1 MTALARQ
8 ASGPRPASVR
18 WRLLAWVGWR
28 QHRAVL
34 AAFLLLAG
42 LTAIAMA
49 ATGFALHPAGWR
61 VFIASPHSQWR
72 LYDVTYTALRPVLLL
87 LPVLAGV
94 FIGAPLVAREI
105 ETGTARFAWVQG
117 AGRSRQLAASAVPIA
132 ALLAVVA
139 IGLGLEF
146 SWWLSPFRLAGW
158 AWRPDLFGLNPLPF
172 AGWIMLG
179 FSLGVFLGAAIRR
192 TVPAMA
198 ATFACYALL
207 WYPVAIFWR
216 LHYLSPLRLAAG
228 APTFSDGGGYGYSMY
243 FGGRG
248 PRPYILSTA
257 LGWPD
262 GRLLSNAQLR
272 HSPAWFRLHHIHIW
286 VTYRPGSRLGLFQV
300 IEFGW
305 LVALSAILV
314 AVTIMLIRR
323 RPA

>member
-49 ATGFALHPAGWR
+49 TTGFALHPAGWR
-61 VFIASPHSQWR
+61 VFSASPHSHWR
-72 LYDVTYTALRPVLLL
+72 LYDVTYTALQPVLLL

-94 FIGAPLVAREI
+94 FIGAPLAGREI

-117 AGRSRQLAASAVPIA
+117 AGRSRQLVASALLIA

-146 SWWLSPFRLAGW
+146 RWWLSPFRPGGW
-158 AWRPDLFGLNPLPF
+158 AWEADLFGLNPLPF
-172 AGWIMLG
+172 AGWIVLG

-207 WYPVAIFWR
+207 WYPVVTSWR
-216 LHYLSPLRLAAG
+216 LHYLPPLRLAG
-228 APTFSDGGGYGYSMY
+228 GSPRFSNGGGHGYSMY
-243 FGGRG
+243 WGGRG
-248 PRPYILSTA
+248 APPDVLSTA

-262 GRLLSNAQLR
+262 GRLLSDAQLR
-272 HSPAWFRLHHIHIW
+272 HSAAWFRLHHIQIW
-286 VTYRPGSRLGLFQV
+286 VTYQPGSRLALFQV
-300 IEFGW
+300 IEVGW
-305 LVALSAILV
+305 LAALS
-314 AVTIMLIRR
+314 VTLIAATVMLIRR